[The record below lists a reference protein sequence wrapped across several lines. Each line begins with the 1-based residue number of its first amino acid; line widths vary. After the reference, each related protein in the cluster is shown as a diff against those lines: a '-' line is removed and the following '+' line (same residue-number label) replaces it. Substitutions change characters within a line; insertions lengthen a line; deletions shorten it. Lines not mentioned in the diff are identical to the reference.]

1 MKMMPLPPGWTNACG
16 QGTRLRLKP
25 AGINLQ
31 RSILL
36 LRRSMTRRRTPGQ
49 PGNGL
54 ADGVN
59 GGLRKRSLFP
69 WAECT
74 GAARSG
80 NVSPAGAGR
89 DREVCREEGCHAGP
103 TGAGP
108 GALLRRI
115 FIANAPRYRNPWTE
129 PHASFCPVCSVSWR
143 RSAFFY
149 HQEKIPDQTI
159 PYQNYRRNHFK
170 KLIQLPMHCFVADQR
185 LSWEPGPCRSAPDA
199 EKLPIQET
207 RIANSAVRR

>member
-1 MKMMPLPPGWTNACG
+1 
-16 QGTRLRLKP
+16 
-25 AGINLQ
+25 
-31 RSILL
+31 
-36 LRRSMTRRRTPGQ
+36 MTRRRTPGQ

-54 ADGVN
+54 ADGVS

-69 WAECT
+69 VGRMHRSCTFRECQPCRCRP
-74 GAARSG
+74 GPRPAPRRAAMQVTPGQSQVRSSAG
-80 NVSPAGAGR
+80 SSSPA
-89 DREVCREEGCHAGP
+89 
-103 TGAGP
+103 
-108 GALLRRI
+108 RI
-115 FIANAPRYRNPWTE
+115 PRYRNPWTE

-143 RSAFFY
+143 ESAFFY